1 MRDEPACSNATNV
14 SLCRLHVN
22 DTVREITVRW
32 ISGRSKD
39 LEYYELSLV
48 GVGGAM

>member
-1 MRDEPACSNATNV
+1 MRDEPACNATNV
-14 SLCRLHVN
+14 ILHVS
-22 DTVREITVRW
+22 DTVREITGRW